1 MDKIAIDARMINSSG
16 IGTVIQNVLK
26 RIINLRKN
34 TLFYVLGPSEML
46 AKYPFLCN
54 DRVKCINC
62 IAPIYSISE
71 QFEIIKKI
79 PNDTN
84 LLWTPHY
91 NVPIFYSGKLLV
103 TIHDVF
109 HLAMPQYVKG
119 IHKKLYAHFM
129 FSEAVKKASRIICV
143 SNFTKNEL
151 QKYVSKC
158 EGKVT
163 VVYNGIDCD
172 TYKIK
177 NELGRQYP
185 KPYILFVG
193 NVKPHKN
200 IKSLINAFQLIKEQ
214 IPHDL
219 VIVGK
224 KDGFITG
231 DTQVAKLASVLGKRI
246 FFTGYISDDELKNY
260 YRYADLFV
268 FPSYY
273 EGFGLPPL
281 ESMAAGCSNIICSD
295 IPVLREIYGDYVTY
309 FNLHDI
315 DDLAAKI
322 VENLK
327 QHPKINTAPILE
339 GKSWDRTASEYL
351 NVIDDILKD

>member
-1 MDKIAIDARMINSSG
+1 MDKIAVDARMINSSG

-26 RIINLRKN
+26 RIIELRKN
-34 TLFYVLGPSEML
+34 TLFYILGSDETL
-46 AKYPFLCN
+46 LKYPFLHN
-54 DRVKCINC
+54 ERVRYIDCK
-62 IAPIYSISE
+62 APIYSISE
-71 QFEIIKKI
+71 QFEMIKKI

-84 LLWTPHY
+84 LLWIPHY
-91 NVPIFYSGKLLV
+91 NIPIFYSGKLLV
-103 TIHDVF
+103 TMHDVF

-129 FSEAVKKASRIICV
+129 FSEAVKRASHIICV

-158 EGKVT
+158 EEKVT

-172 TYKIK
+172 DYKI
-177 NELGRQYP
+177 NYNVGRMYL

-200 IKSLINAFQLIKEQ
+200 IRSLIRAFQLIKEE

-231 DTQVAKLASVLGKRI
+231 DEQVARMASELGKKI

-260 YRYADLFV
+260 YSYADLFV

-281 ESMAAGCSNIICSD
+281 ESMAAGCSNIVCSD

-309 FNLHDI
+309 FNLYDI
-315 DDLAAKI
+315 NDLAAKI
-322 VENLK
+322 IENLQK
-327 QHPKINTAPILE
+327 PPKVNTKPMLN
-339 GKSWDRTASEYL
+339 GKSWDRTVSGYL
-351 NVIDDILKD
+351 KVIDDILKD